1 MIFRYN
7 KKNMTEISFTDL
19 TTKELINYQNVKLFN
34 FIKKKIFFLLQITM
48 MKIEINNI

>member
-19 TTKELINYQNVKLFN
+19 TTKELISYQNVKLFN
-34 FIKKKIFFLLQITM
+34 FIKKKKTFFLLQITM
-48 MKIEINNI
+48 MKIEINI